1 MAGGKIHTLR
11 SATAALLAALL
22 GTAALL
28 VGAGTAQA
36 QQSAQQSAQ
45 KSTMRV
51 AISQDIDSLNPFLA
65 VRLSST
71 QIGRLMYEYLTQAGP
86 DNTVQPGLA
95 ESWQTAPDKLTWTFR
110 IREATWSDG
119 RPITARDAAF
129 TYNLIMK
136 NGDAATANGPA
147 VANYASV
154 TASDD
159 RTLVIVTKAPQASI
173 LNSEIPIVPE
183 HVWAAHVADIKGFS
197 NTETFPAVVS
207 GPFTLTGY
215 QEGQSVTL
223 AANDKFWRGR
233 PQIDQLQFVKY
244 ENTDAAV
251 QGLIKGDIDLVRDM
265 TPAQFDSLAG
275 NERITRNEGRNR
287 RYTELLVNWSNPNGQ
302 TKAAYGDG
310 HPALKDV
317 RVRRALAM
325 AIDVDTIISKVK
337 QGHAE
342 AAGGIVPTV
351 FPDWTFT
358 PSDAQKRRYDPEQAK
373 KLLDEAGYPA
383 GPDGKRL
390 GPDGKPLALRLV
402 VATDTATNR
411 QTSEYLVGWFST
423 IGVTLTP
430 EFKSSNQADD
440 DMIAGNF
447 DLAFSGWSVNPDP
460 DTTLAQQ
467 TCAYNGTDNSDSG
480 YCNPAYDALYLKQQ
494 VEIDKP
500 KRQELVRQMQ
510 SMLYDDVAAIHLTND
525 KLLEA
530 YRNDRFTGFVTQPA
544 AGGVIT
550 GQTGYWGYY
559 SAAPVASA
567 PGAAGGF
574 PLGTI
579 GIVAVVVVVL
589 GVGGFFLVRSRRR
602 TSDDRE

>member
-1 MAGGKIHTLR
+1 
-11 SATAALLAALL
+11 
-22 GTAALL
+22 
-28 VGAGTAQA
+28 
-36 QQSAQQSAQ
+36 
-45 KSTMRV
+45 
-51 AISQDIDSLNPFLA
+51 
-65 VRLSST
+65 
-71 QIGRLMYEYLTQAGP
+71 
-86 DNTVQPGLA
+86 
-95 ESWQTAPDKLTWTFR
+95 
-110 IREATWSDG
+110 
-119 RPITARDAAF
+119 
-129 TYNLIMK
+129 
-136 NGDAATANGPA
+136 
-147 VANYASV
+147 
-154 TASDD
+154 
-159 RTLVIVTKAPQASI
+159 
-173 LNSEIPIVPE
+173 
-183 HVWAAHVADIKGFS
+183 
-197 NTETFPAVVS
+197 VVS

-310 HPALKDV
+310 NPALKDV

-342 AAGGIVPTV
+342 PAGGIVPTV
-351 FPDWTFT
+351 FADWTFT
-358 PSDAQKRRYDPEQAK
+358 PSETQKRRYDPEQAK
-373 KLLDEAGYPA
+373 KLLDEAGYRA
-383 GPDGKRL
+383 GPDGKRA

-411 QTSEYLVGWFST
+411 QTSEYLVGWFAS
-423 IGVTLTP
+423 IGVALTP

-440 DMIAGNF
+440 DQIAGNF

-480 YCNPAYDALYLKQQ
+480 YCNPAYDALYLQQQ
-494 VEIDKP
+494 VEIDPP
-500 KRQELVRQMQ
+500 KRQEIVRQMQ
-510 SMLYDDVAAIHLTND
+510 SLLYDDVAAIHLTND

-530 YRNDRFTGFVTQPA
+530 YRSDRFGGFVTQPA

-559 SAAPVASA
+559 SAVPAVFTPE
-567 PGAAGGF
+567 AAG
-574 PLGTI
+574 PVLGTYL
-579 GIVAVVVVVL
+579 GLGAVAVVAIGLVVFFVL
-589 GVGGFFLVRSRRR
+589 RSRRR
-602 TSDDRE
+602 TADDRE

>member
-1 MAGGKIHTLR
+1 MAGGITR
-11 SATAALLAALL
+11 TFRRATAAVLAVLAA
-22 GTAALL
+22 TAALL
-28 VGAGTAQA
+28 VGTAPAHA
-36 QQSAQQSAQ
+36 QQPAP
-45 KSTMRV
+45 STLRI
-51 AISQDIDSLNPFLA
+51 AISQDIDSLNPFIA

-71 QIGRLMYEYLTQAGP
+71 QVGRLMYEYLTTIGP

-95 ESWQTAPDKLTWTFR
+95 ESWQAAPDKVTWTFK
-110 IREATWSDG
+110 IREANWSDG
-119 RPITARDAAF
+119 RPITARDVAF
-129 TYNLIMK
+129 TYNLIMT
-136 NGDAATANGPA
+136 NADAKTANGPV
-147 VANYASV
+147 VANFASV
-154 TASDD
+154 AAPDD

-183 HVWAAHVADIKGFS
+183 HVWASHAGDIKGFT

-207 GPFTLTGY
+207 GPFTLAGY
-215 QEGQSVTL
+215 QEGQSITL
-223 AANDKFWRGR
+223 AANDRFWRGR
-233 PQIDQLQFVKY
+233 PKIDQLQFVKY
-244 ENTDAAV
+244 ENSDAAV
-251 QGLIKGDIDLVRDM
+251 QGLIKGDVDLVRDM

-275 NERITRNEGRNR
+275 NERISRNEGRNR

-302 TKAAYGDG
+302 TKAAFGDG
-310 HPALKDV
+310 NPALKDV

-342 AAGGIVPTV
+342 AATGIIPPVY
-351 FPDWTFT
+351 PDWAFT

-373 KLLDEAGYPA
+373 KLLDEAGYRA
-383 GPDGKRL
+383 GPDGKRA

-411 QTSEYLVGWFST
+411 QTSEYLVGWFAAVG
-423 IGVTLTP
+423 ITLTP

-440 DMIAGNF
+440 DQIAGNF

-467 TCAYNGTDNSDSG
+467 TCAYNGSDNSDSG
-480 YCNPAYDALYLKQQ
+480 YCNPAYDALYLQQQ
-494 VEIDKP
+494 VEIDHA
-500 KRQELVRQMQ
+500 KRQALVQQMQ
-510 SMLYDDVAAIHLTND
+510 SLLYDDVAAIVLTND

-544 AGGVIT
+544 NGGVIT

-559 SAAPVASA
+559 SAVPSTLT
-567 PGAAGGF
+567 PEQGGGMSF
-574 PLGTI
+574 GTTI
-579 GIVAVVVVVL
+579 GIVAAVIVVL
-589 GVGGFFLVRSRRR
+589 GVVGFLVVRSGRRG
-602 TSDDRE
+602 SDDRE

>member
-1 MAGGKIHTLR
+1 MAGGKIHSLR
-11 SATAALLAALL
+11 STTAVLLAAFVATASLL
-22 GTAALL
+22 A
-28 VGAGTAQA
+28 GAGTAQA
-36 QQSAQQSAQ
+36 QQPA
-45 KSTMRV
+45 KSTPQSTLRV

-95 ESWQTAPDKLTWTFR
+95 ESWQAAPDKLTWTFK
-110 IREATWSDG
+110 IRDAKWSDG
-119 RPITARDAAF
+119 QPITARDAAF

-136 NGDAATANGPA
+136 DTAAKTANGPA
-147 VANYASV
+147 VTNYASV
-154 TASDD
+154 TATDD

-173 LNSEIPIVPE
+173 LNSEIPIVPQ
-183 HVWAAHVADIKGFS
+183 HVWASHASDIKGFT
-197 NTETFPAVVS
+197 NTATFPAVVS

-223 AANDKFWRGR
+223 AANDNFWRGR
-233 PQIDQLQFVKY
+233 PKIDQLQFVKY

-265 TPAQFDSLAG
+265 TPAQFDKLAG
-275 NERITRNEGRNR
+275 DEHITRNEGRNR
-287 RYTELLVNWSNPNGQ
+287 RYTELLVNWSNPHGE
-302 TKAAYGDG
+302 TKVAYGDG
-310 HPALKDV
+310 NPALKDV

-358 PSDAQKRRYDPEQAK
+358 PSDAQQRHYDPEQAK
-373 KLLDEAGYPA
+373 KLLDEAGYRA
-383 GPDGKRL
+383 GPDGKRA

-411 QTSEYLVGWFST
+411 QTSEYLVGWFAAVG
-423 IGVTLTP
+423 ITLTP

-460 DTTLAQQ
+460 DSILAQQ

-559 SAAPVASA
+559 SAAPVTSTPEAAS
-567 PGAAGGF
+567 GF
-574 PLGTI
+574 PLGTV
-579 GIVAVVVVVL
+579 GIVAAVVVVL
-589 GVGGFFLVRSRRR
+589 GVGGFLLARSRRR

>member
-1 MAGGKIHTLR
+1 MAGGIAHR
-11 SATAALLAALL
+11 VRRTAAVLLAALV
-22 GTAALL
+22 GTASLL
-28 VGAGTAQA
+28 TGAGSAQA
-36 QQSAQQSAQ
+36 QQAAP
-45 KSTMRV
+45 STLRV

-71 QIGRLMYEYLTQAGP
+71 QVGRLMYEYLTQAGP

-95 ESWQTAPDKLTWTFR
+95 ESWQAAPDKLTWTFK

-119 RPITARDAAF
+119 QPITARDAAF
-129 TYNLIMK
+129 TYNLIMT
-136 NGDAATANGPA
+136 NADAQTANGPA
-147 VANYASV
+147 VTNYASV
-154 TASDD
+154 TAPDD

-183 HVWAAHVADIKGFS
+183 HVWKSHVHDIKGFS
-197 NTETFPAVVS
+197 NTETYPAVVS

-223 AANDKFWRGR
+223 AANGSFWRGR

-287 RYTELLVNWSNPNGQ
+287 RYTELLVNWSNPHGQ
-302 TKAAYGDG
+302 THVAHGDG
-310 HPALKDV
+310 NPALKDV

-325 AIDVDTIISKVK
+325 AIDVDTIISRVK

-342 AAGGIVPTV
+342 AAGGIVPAV

-373 KLLDEAGYPA
+373 KLLDEAGYPT
-383 GPDGKRL
+383 GPDGKRA

-411 QTSEYLVGWFST
+411 QTSEYLVGWFASVG
-423 IGVTLTP
+423 ITLTP

-480 YCNPAYDALYLKQQ
+480 YCNPAYDALYRQQQ

-510 SMLYDDVAAIHLTND
+510 SLLYDDVAAIHLTND

-530 YRNDRFTGFVTQPA
+530 FRSDRFGGFVTQPE

-559 SAAPVASA
+559 SAAPARSA
-567 PGAAGGF
+567 PEAPAGF
-574 PLGTI
+574 PLGTV
-579 GIVAVVVVVL
+579 GTVAAVVVLL
-589 GVGGFFLVRSRRR
+589 GVGAFLFVRSRRR
-602 TSDDRE
+602 NADERE